1 MHTISKIWV
10 LLLWTQTLS
19 FVKCRDCTLQQ
30 FLSGPIYDSNF
41 DTTGM
46 DAMYRAG
53 KQVSVPCNIG
63 YTGFLQLIC
72 TEGNWIHKGSKCRPK
87 SCGHPGDAQFADF
100 ELEIGDDFVFGSQVL
115 YKCQTG
121 YHMVSRTFRRRCLAD
136 GWGGVIPVCEE
147 NACEIG
153 VLHPHLFIA
162 GMPPTKKSM
171 NAGHKLRFLCGPD
184 YELDGSEEIECLQTG
199 QWTSSFPTCSG
210 SSGCRTPP
218 PLEDGDTVVI
228 IKQEYEHN
236 EKVQYVCQQS
246 YVMEGGPYKTCNGGV
261 WTGDI
266 RCLKPCT
273 VNTAEMNRRNI
284 EFRYGYENKLYAPHN
299 GYLTFSC
306 KGGTRQVGSESMRR
320 KCTDGQIN
328 LPTCQ

>member
-1 MHTISKIWV
+1 QV
-10 LLLWTQTLS
+10 LFQ
-19 FVKCRDCTLQQ
+19 VQCPDD
-30 FLSGPIYDSNF
+30 PPEEHMYD
-41 DTTGM
+41 GV
-46 DAMYRAG
+46 RAWWQNKLG
-53 KQVSVPCNIG
+53 
-63 YTGFLQLIC
+63 
-72 TEGNWIHKGSKCRPK
+72 
-87 SCGHPGDAQFADF
+87 
-100 ELEIGDDFVFGSQVL
+100 DFVS
-115 YKCQTG
+115 YSCRKG
-121 YHMVSRTFRRRCLAD
+121 YERSGGARYATCTRD
-136 GWGGVIPVCEE
+136 GWTPKPFC
-147 NACEIG
+147 
-153 VLHPHLFIA
+153 
-162 GMPPTKKSM
+162 
-171 NAGHKLRFLCGPD
+171 
-184 YELDGSEEIECLQTG
+184 Q
-199 QWTSSFPTCSG
+199 G